1 MFTRPSLPNRKCY
14 GAEIWREIS
23 PSTTCHMSHVT
34 CHMWRIMCHVSPVI
48 FFVMVIGSLAVFSLM
63 SLLLRPTILIKE
75 SFLTK
80 NPPWYGDCLENMLE
94 FLLLCYWVTKSQKGK
109 VFVNPLKWK
118 LTLFRFIQI
127 SSFLSLLS
135 RSHSNFSH
143 VLLLSSFQ
151 MIIPRYPHNPSSTP
165 WTS

>member
-1 MFTRPSLPNRKCY
+1 MLWSWNLERNITL
-14 GAEIWREIS
+14 
-23 PSTTCHMSHVT
+23 HHLSHVT
-34 CHMWRIMCHVSPVI
+34 CHLSHVTYHVSRVTCD

-94 FLLLCYWVTKSQKGK
+94 FLLLCYGVTKSQKGK

-151 MIIPRYPHNPSSTP
+151 MIIPRYPHNPLSTP